1 MYFFSIFSATL
12 MSEFEPV
19 ISIGIYVIPLIT
31 VELSILPILIFAFE
45 IRFIYL
51 ILLPPFPIMKGIDC

>member
-1 MYFFSIFSATL
+1 